1 MDIRTQK
8 QVRRHAVRQSV
19 LASSPQP
26 RTQKSPKKR
35 RKLSR
40 KSLVRYGIIIANLCI
55 VGFFIFM
62 VLKYSNTNAATYG
75 ARSSDQS
82 PATNPLDQLS
92 AADIAVSIARMTN
105 MAEVNAVTN
114 YADTINAELLTFGD
128 SAGFARIPQ
137 IMTSNL
143 KTLADVIEY
152 EVQPGDT
159 VPLLAERFAVTSDSI
174 KWSNDLVNDALQP
187 GLRILIPPMNGILYT
202 LRDGDTPEK
211 LSQLYKVSI
220 ESITAFND
228 TELTGFLPGKR
239 IFLPN
244 AQKPTPVF
252 NFFVR
257 YGNNGYD
264 PGWCTYYAAAK
275 GGAPGGWG
283 HARTWAVGAA
293 RTPGWIVSKIPVKGA
308 IAQTTAYHYFGHV
321 AIVEDVKQ
329 EDGIYYIRYSDMN
342 GIAGFNAVGYS
353 GWVKSDHYQNY
364 IYRVQ

>member
-1 MDIRTQK
+1 M
-8 QVRRHAVRQSV
+8 
-19 LASSPQP
+19 
-26 RTQKSPKKR
+26 
-35 RKLSR
+35 SR
-40 KSLVRYGIIIANLCI
+40 KAIVRYSIIAGNLCI
-55 VGFFIFM
+55 VGFFMFM
-62 VLKYSNTNAATYG
+62 IIRYSGSNAATYG
-75 ARSSDQS
+75 LRSSDE
-82 PATNPLDQLS
+82 AAVANPLDQLS
-92 AADIAVSIARMTN
+92 AADIAVNIARMTN
-105 MAEVNAVTN
+105 IAEMNAVTN

-128 SAGFARIPQ
+128 SAGFTRMPQ

-143 KTLADVIEY
+143 KTLADIIEY
-152 EVQPGDT
+152 EVKPGDT

-174 KWSNDLVNDALQP
+174 KWSNDLVHDTLQP
-187 GLRILIPPMNGILYT
+187 GLIILIPPMNGMLYT
-202 LRDGDTPEK
+202 LRDGDTPQRI
-211 LSQLYKVSI
+211 SQLYKVSV
-220 ESITAFND
+220 ESIIAFND
-228 TELTGFLPGKR
+228 MELTGFVPGTR
-239 IFLPN
+239 IFIPN

-308 IAQTTAYHYFGHV
+308 IAQTTSFHYFGHV
-321 AIVEDVKQ
+321 AIVEDVRQ
-329 EDGIYYIRYSDMN
+329 QNGELYIKYSDMN

-353 GWVKSDHYQNY
+353 GWVKSDYYQNY

>member
-1 MDIRTQK
+1 MDIRTKEQI
-8 QVRRHAVRQSV
+8 RRHAVRQSV
-19 LASSPQP
+19 LTAAPAPVPQ
-26 RTQKSPKKR
+26 RRSKKR
-35 RKLSR
+35 RLTR
-40 KSLVRYGIIIANLCI
+40 KSLVRYGIIAGNLCI

-62 VLKYSNTNAATYG
+62 VVKYSGTNAATYG
-75 ARSSDQS
+75 VRAAHDA
-82 PATNPLDQLS
+82 PTANPLDQLS
-92 AADIAVSIARMTN
+92 AADIAVNVARMTN
-105 MAEVNAVTN
+105 IAEMNAVTN
-114 YADTINAELLTFGD
+114 YADTVNAELLNYRESG
-128 SAGFARIPQ
+128 GFAHLPQ

-152 EVQPGDT
+152 EVQAGDT
-159 VPLLAERFAVTSDSI
+159 VPSLAERFAVTSDSI
-174 KWSNDLVNDALQP
+174 KWSNDLVNDTLEP
-187 GLRILIPPMNGILYT
+187 GVRIFIPPMNGILYT
-202 LRDGDTPEK
+202 IRDGDTAEK
-211 LSQLYKVSI
+211 LSQLYKVSVD
-220 ESITAFND
+220 SIIAFND
-228 TELTGFLPGKR
+228 MELTGFVPGKR

-283 HARTWAVGAA
+283 HARTWAVNAA
-293 RTPGWIVSKIPVKGA
+293 RTPGWLVSKIPVKGA
-308 IAQTTAYHYFGHV
+308 IAQTTSFHYFGHV

-329 EDGIYYIRYSDMN
+329 ENGVYYIKYSDMN

-353 GWVKSDHYQNY
+353 GWVQSDYYQNY